1 MIQNCKPSKME
12 DINLLPD
19 LGPKAMRER
28 LLGIGVLLM
37 GKYFIIRIT
46 KIAIIH
52 QQRNRF
58 RAVFYLQE

>member
-1 MIQNCKPSKME
+1 ME

-19 LGPKAMRER
+19 LGPKAMRGH

-46 KIAIIH
+46 KIC
-52 QQRNRF
+52 N
-58 RAVFYLQE
+58 YLPLEALVKGTFLLTRMNERLRRG

>member
-1 MIQNCKPSKME
+1 ME

-46 KIAIIH
+46 KIAII
-52 QQRNRF
+52 
-58 RAVFYLQE
+58 YP

>member
-37 GKYFIIRIT
+37 GKYLLHYKDPKNCNYSPT
-46 KIAIIH
+46 
-52 QQRNRF
+52 
-58 RAVFYLQE
+58 EE